1 MRKSYG
7 TFKSVDDLLAIK
19 GIGPK
24 RLEMMRKYLAV
35 DKRPAT
41 KPVTRSRAAAATS
54 KIPGAKNP
62 PAKAAVSK
70 ATPVEPKTSDDEEP

>member
-19 GIGPK
+19 EIGPK

-35 DKRPAT
+35 DKRP
-41 KPVTRSRAAAATS
+41 VTRARAAAATS